1 MKTLDRYIFKE
12 ILFPTLIAL
21 AALTFVA
28 LLAFT
33 REIGSLLEVIV
44 RQSATTAEIWA
55 ICVAIVP

>member
-44 RQSATTAEIWA
+44 RQSATTAEI
-55 ICVAIVP
+55 